1 MVLTPNMASE
11 NDQRDNYMNIKDCL
25 WFVVQHAVNVLSNR
39 AVLQPRIDKPM
50 FICDNATHNQHNN
63 SCVVVT
69 AYSETRLGVIE
80 CFTVKM
86 VKLYINY
93 NTKMCDYRAYAS
105 PLIKYDRDQALINLM
120 RAQFRN

>member
-11 NDQRDNYMNIKDCL
+11 IDQRDNYMNIKDCL

-63 SCVVVT
+63 SN
-69 AYSETRLGVIE
+69 A
-80 CFTVKM
+80 
-86 VKLYINY
+86 
-93 NTKMCDYRAYAS
+93 RAYH
-105 PLIKYDRDQALINLM
+105 IVTRQAVN
-120 RAQFRN
+120 RGK